1 MQSWD
6 ELEPPWDESLRLA
19 WEAFAAGSI
28 PVGAV
33 VTRNAEVVAR
43 GRNRLFEQG
52 APTGQ
57 VFGSRVAHAEINALV
72 QLGTG
77 RSYFDC
83 TLWTTLEPCAQC
95 IGAAWLSTIG
105 RVVFAATDVYGGAS
119 KLIERQIEAADSARA
134 FHMEVEGPLTG
145 PLAVFSELLHAAFFL
160 ALEPTH
166 HVADTYRERR
176 PGLVALAERLCLNDH
191 AAAPLDEVLTRI
203 WDELSSY
210 A

>member
-1 MQSWD
+1 VQGPD
-6 ELEPPWDESLRLA
+6 ELEPHWDESLRLA
-19 WEAFAAGSI
+19 WDAFGAGSI

-33 VTRNAEVVAR
+33 VTRDGEIVAR
-43 GRNRLFEQG
+43 GRNRLFEQD

-77 RSYFDC
+77 RRYFDC

-95 IGAAWLSTIG
+95 ISAAWLSTIG
-105 RVVFAATDVYGGAS
+105 RVVFAATDVYAGAS

-134 FHMEVEGPLTG
+134 FPMEVEGPLTG

-160 ALEPTH
+160 AIEPTH

-176 PGLVALAERLCLNDH
+176 PRLVGLAEHLRLKDR

-203 WDELSSY
+203 WDDLSSY